1 MNRALCLC
9 WSFLAVQPKDRAIN
23 RTWPKDKGHSRCWAA
38 RCRESNRRR
47 RRRRDGRANCATS
60 DKRERAPLKCSSSRS
75 RKTGAGRWR
84 GAKPRILPRP
94 QRAAVARP
102 GPSTAGPFLARVFI
116 IIFFCSCFHFA
127 FFSSLLPFL
136 LFLHPDEEV
145 GSSDSFDGRAWHA
158 HSAHGKRSRR
168 EERMARGGGGKD
180 TLPVTCQTGSMR
192 KPKANNTLLQYG
204 FRVSQLRFYALQ
216 YQKQMGIR

>member
-127 FFSSLLPFL
+127 FFFFSS
-136 LFLHPDEEV
+136 
-145 GSSDSFDGRAWHA
+145 SFFVVFA
-158 HSAHGKRSRR
+158 SR
-168 EERMARGGGGKD
+168 RGGGEQRFIWRAGVTRPLGTWETVEERGESGEGGGGWQGHAACHMSNRKYAKTKGK
-180 TLPVTCQTGSMR
+180 
-192 KPKANNTLLQYG
+192 
-204 FRVSQLRFYALQ
+204 
-216 YQKQMGIR
+216 

>member
-168 EERMARGGGGKD
+168 EERAARGGGWQGHAACHMSNRKYAKTKGK
-180 TLPVTCQTGSMR
+180 
-192 KPKANNTLLQYG
+192 
-204 FRVSQLRFYALQ
+204 
-216 YQKQMGIR
+216 